1 MNEEM
6 LEKVLSIINANVENE
21 ELTSENIND
30 NLMELGMDSIA
41 LIKIVVELEEQFDCE
56 IPDSKLLLSELNT
69 INKILQ
75 VICSILHE

>member
-1 MNEEM
+1 M
-6 LEKVLSIINANVENE
+6 EKVLSIINANVENE